1 MPEIV
6 EADMP
11 QTFQFQQLAEIAAEI
26 PGIKNVPHYIHE
38 HIAVVFP
45 VVAVAADPLVFLLL
59 LLQGQQ
65 LLPDIVDQRK
75 RAQTGFRLGA
85 ILADDLILAVYLGI
99 CYDVSDGDGIALKVD
114 GVPSQAQSLAA
125 PEPVERGDLDQQRIG
140 VILCRLKELL
150 QLLQTVV
157 IRDILLLLRTLHLV
171 GGVVRNEVHLDGIF
185 QSLVNIGVLVD
196 DRAGRHG
203 FQLVQIEALNMPGLK
218 LAQLDAGFPKVRC
231 DLPLYHLRVRGKGGL
246 FHRAADNLQ
255 PQLHVVGKQHI
266 RGDVLVLLA
275 HNRRNKA
282 LAGVQ
287 QQLLSAA
294 LVSLCRKSCG
304 NPRLP
309 ALAVG
314 IRVIQHHVVIVVFYL
329 QVSCYHKLYLLCG

>member
-1 MPEIV
+1 MALSSPMKLTSSASFSPSIRISLRLKIHQAQAKNFCRVLDIRVPEIV

-114 GVPSQAQSLAA
+114 GVPSQAQRASL
-125 PEPVERGDLDQQRIG
+125 
-140 VILCRLKELL
+140 
-150 QLLQTVV
+150 
-157 IRDILLLLRTLHLV
+157 
-171 GGVVRNEVHLDGIF
+171 
-185 QSLVNIGVLVD
+185 
-196 DRAGRHG
+196 
-203 FQLVQIEALNMPGLK
+203 
-218 LAQLDAGFPKVRC
+218 
-231 DLPLYHLRVRGKGGL
+231 
-246 FHRAADNLQ
+246 
-255 PQLHVVGKQHI
+255 
-266 RGDVLVLLA
+266 
-275 HNRRNKA
+275 RR
-282 LAGVQ
+282 
-287 QQLLSAA
+287 S
-294 LVSLCRKSCG
+294 
-304 NPRLP
+304 P
-309 ALAVG
+309 
-314 IRVIQHHVVIVVFYL
+314 
-329 QVSCYHKLYLLCG
+329 